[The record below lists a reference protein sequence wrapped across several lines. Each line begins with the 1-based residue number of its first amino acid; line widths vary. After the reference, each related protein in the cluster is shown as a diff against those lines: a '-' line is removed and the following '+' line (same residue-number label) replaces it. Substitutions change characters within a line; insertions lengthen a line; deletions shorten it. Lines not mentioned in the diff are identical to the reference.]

1 MARVEKPRYGL
12 CEEITNS
19 VTHGIG
25 AALSIAGLSVLVALA
40 GVKGDPW
47 RIVAFSVYGFSLVM
61 LYLSSTL
68 YHGIPFPR
76 AKSVLR
82 RLDHASIFL
91 LIAGTYTPFV
101 LVVLRGTVGWTL
113 FAAIWALAAFG
124 IAVKVAFTGRFEVAS
139 VILYVC
145 MGWLGIAAIKPVVTH
160 LPMAGVI
167 WVIMGGLAYTSGVF
181 FYACRRIP
189 FNHAIWHMFV
199 IAGSVCHYVAVAFFV
214 LP

>member
-1 MARVEKPRYGL
+1 MARVEDPQYRL
-12 CEEITNS
+12 SEEITSS

-25 AALSIAGLSVLVALA
+25 AALSIAGLSVLVSLA

-61 LYLSSTL
+61 LYVSSTL

-76 AKSVLR
+76 AKRVLR

-101 LVVLRGTVGWTL
+101 LVVLRGTFGWTM
-113 FAAIWALAAFG
+113 FAVVWALAAFG
-124 IAVKVAFTGRFEVAS
+124 IAMKVAFTGRFEAAS
-139 VILYVC
+139 VLLYIC
-145 MGWLGIAAIKPVVTH
+145 MGWLGVTGIKTVVAH
-160 LPMAGVI
+160 LPAGGVA
-167 WVIMGGLAYTSGVF
+167 WLVLGGVAYTLGVF
-181 FYACRRIP
+181 FYACHRIP
-189 FNHAIWHMFV
+189 FNHAIWHVFV
-199 IAGSVCHYVAVAFFV
+199 IAGSICHYVAVAFFV